1 VSLISEQDKEY
12 LKTEF
17 GRNLKREVQLLYF
30 ADQENESD
38 YAMQTIEL
46 LEELVSLNDNLSL
59 IIKNCD
65 DKESMKSENLTLC
78 PSIKIKSKR
87 SGFINF
93 HGTPAGYEFTSLIEA
108 INDMGSD
115 NLSLSEDIIEDLKQ
129 IDQPVDIKVFIT
141 HGCPYCPDAVR
152 NAHMFSLVND
162 NIRGSMIDANYFD
175 EISRENNVSSV
186 PHIVIN
192 DQVSFTGNIP
202 PKKFLNKIKDA
213 LNK

>member
-1 VSLISEQDKEY
+1 MSLISEQDKEY
-12 LKTEF
+12 IKTEF
-17 GRNLKREVQLLYF
+17 SRNLKREVQLLYF

-38 YAMQTIEL
+38 YAMQTREL

-59 IIKNCD
+59 AIKNCD

-108 INDMGSD
+108 INDMGGD
-115 NLSLSEDIIEDLKQ
+115 NLSLSEDIIEDLKE

-141 HGCPYCPDAVR
+141 HGCPYCPGAVR

-175 EISRENNVSSV
+175 EISRKNNVSSV